1 MARQLRARLNISDFC
16 DYYPKLFNT
25 VCFLSYIPSA
35 IDSLPLKFCLKEQ
48 KPNDNGF
55 AVKRIIPPDS
65 ICGLC
70 MWTIFMLLSNFSK
83 ECNLFY
89 GNALTYRIY

>member
-1 MARQLRARLNISDFC
+1 MLQKFHCNDQPVSVVNDHMARQLRARLQISDFC

-35 IDSLPLKFCLKEQ
+35 IDSLPLKFCLKER
-48 KPNDNGF
+48 KPNDSDF

-65 ICGLC
+65 IYGLC
-70 MWTIFMLLSNFSK
+70 V
-83 ECNLFY
+83 
-89 GNALTYRIY
+89 